1 MMITKAL
8 ADLHGGEVSVSS
20 AGKGL
25 GSVFTVTLPLSSPPT
40 TSNIITTTTPTS
52 LHSSTRS
59 PSHGVRTHLS
69 KDGIHDNSLGES
81 VCASDR
87 LTALLYNNCSNH
99 SINIPTSP
107 IEKNDDI
114 PPGLNSIPSNN
125 LLLHGNG
132 NNIRDLNSVSSC
144 TESKDEHA
152 IGYKI
157 IPTDLHGLLFG
168 QSTTVCP
175 ILDESVVETSS
186 MHETSSILSVCPPKN
201 LRLLNILVVD
211 DSKLNRKMLVKYLK
225 LDNHTVHEAEDGL
238 IAISKVVENMHKSR
252 KKNFINGSYDCI
264 TLPITTID
272 NKKHDILCDEGRNI
286 SGGSAETVTSSN
298 IEPSIN
304 DEMVFFYDAILMDF
318 MMPNMDGPTATRA
331 IRDLGYAGL
340 ILGVTGKRR

>member
-25 GSVFTVTLPLSSPPT
+25 GSVFTVTLPLSSPPI
-40 TSNIITTTTPTS
+40 TSNITTTTPT
-52 LHSSTRS
+52 HSSSRS
-59 PSHGVRTHLS
+59 RSHGIHSHSS
-69 KDGIHDNSLGES
+69 KDKIHDNSLGES

-87 LTALLYNNCSNH
+87 LTALLYNNNSNH
-99 SINIPTSP
+99 SIPTSP
-107 IEKNDDI
+107 TEKNDDI
-114 PPGLNSIPSNN
+114 PPGLNSVPSNN
-125 LLLHGNG
+125 LLHGNG
-132 NNIRDLNSVSSC
+132 HIRDLDSVSSC

-152 IGYKI
+152 IGYKN
-157 IPTDLHGLLFG
+157 IPTDLHGLLFR

-225 LDNHTVHEAEDGL
+225 MDNHTVHEAEDGL
-238 IAISKVVENMHKSR
+238 IAISRVVENMHKSR
-252 KKNFINGSYDCI
+252 KKNLINGSYDCL
-264 TLPITTID
+264 TLPMIID
-272 NKKHDILCDEGRNI
+272 NKKHDILCDEERII

-298 IEPSIN
+298 IEPSIT
-304 DEMVFFYDAILMDF
+304 DEMEFFHDAILMDF

-331 IRDLGYAGL
+331 IRDLGYTGL
-340 ILGVTGKRR
+340 ILGVTGKTMLN

>member
-25 GSVFTVTLPLSSPPT
+25 GSVFTVTLPLSSPPI
-40 TSNIITTTTPTS
+40 TSNITTTPIPTPI
-52 LHSSTRS
+52 HSSTRS
-59 PSHGVRTHLS
+59 PSHGVRTHSS
-69 KDGIHDNSLGES
+69 KEGIHDNSLGES

-99 SINIPTSP
+99 SIPTSP

-114 PPGLNSIPSNN
+114 PPGLNSIPSTN
-125 LLLHGNG
+125 LPIHGNG
-132 NNIRDLNSVSSC
+132 HIRDLNSVSLC

-152 IGYKI
+152 IGYKN

-168 QSTTVCP
+168 QSTTVCST
-175 ILDESVVETSS
+175 LDESGVETSS

-225 LDNHTVHEAEDGL
+225 MDNHTVHEAEDGL
-238 IAISKVVENMHKSR
+238 IAISKVVENMFKSR
-252 KKNFINGSYDCI
+252 KKNLINGSYDCI
-264 TLPITTID
+264 TLPITTIID
-272 NKKHDILCDEGRNI
+272 DKKHDILCDKGRNI

-298 IEPSIN
+298 IEHSII
-304 DEMVFFYDAILMDF
+304 DETEFFYDAILMDF